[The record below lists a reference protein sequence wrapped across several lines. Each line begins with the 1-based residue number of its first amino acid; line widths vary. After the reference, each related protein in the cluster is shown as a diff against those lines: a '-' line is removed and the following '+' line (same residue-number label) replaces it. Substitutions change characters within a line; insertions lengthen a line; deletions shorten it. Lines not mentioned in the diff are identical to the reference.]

1 MQTAPDW
8 SAWSE
13 EAVRLMIERNDK
25 WIRSFSLEGCR
36 YQWSLDD
43 AQLVFRCESSEVV
56 SDICVIGSVSR
67 SEGTFCWAW
76 ANEAIPSR
84 AQHDLARVRE
94 FGKVWA
100 LELLTKPQWPGGRP
114 EGLEMAAVA
123 GRILDAD
130 GIWIEEAG
138 DATLFFALSNFQRR

>member
-1 MQTAPDW
+1 MQ
-8 SAWSE
+8 
-13 EAVRLMIERNDK
+13 ERNRV
-25 WIRSFSLEGCR
+25 WVQTYSLEGHP
-36 YQWSLDD
+36 YQWSLNE
-43 AQLVFRCESSEVV
+43 AELVFQCEGDEVV

-84 AQHDLARVRE
+84 AQHNLTRVRE
-94 FGKVWA
+94 FGEVWT
-100 LELLTKPQWPGGRP
+100 LELLTKPEWSGARP

-130 GIWIEEAG
+130 GIWIAETG
-138 DATLFFALSNFQRR
+138 DVTLFFALSNFRRR

>member
-1 MQTAPDW
+1 MQA
-8 SAWSE
+8 
-13 EAVRLMIERNDK
+13 RNYS
-25 WIRSFSLEGCR
+25 WVQSYGLEGHP

-43 AQLVFRCESSEVV
+43 AELVFRGESDEVV

-76 ANEAIPSR
+76 ANEAIPSC
-84 AQHDLARVRE
+84 AQHNLTRVRE
-94 FGKVWA
+94 FGEVWA
-100 LELLTKPQWPGGRP
+100 LELLTKPQRPGARP

-130 GIWIEEAG
+130 GI
-138 DATLFFALSNFQRR
+138 